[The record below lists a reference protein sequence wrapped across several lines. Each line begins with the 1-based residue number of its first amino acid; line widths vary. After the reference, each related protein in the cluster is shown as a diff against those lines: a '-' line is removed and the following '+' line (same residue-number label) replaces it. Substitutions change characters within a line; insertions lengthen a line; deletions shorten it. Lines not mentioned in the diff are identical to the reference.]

1 MQVPEITNYTM
12 VNRTYRY
19 FEGVPL
25 FPFGYGLYDTLII
38 LNNDIDS
45 YYLNYF
51 CRSYTTFK
59 YSDLKIVPT
68 SIKSGQNVIVSVTVT
83 NTGNRTSDEVY
94 NMLMEYTTNA
104 PIDKL
109 IIQVV
114 QVYISWTNTD
124 TAPIRQLVG
133 AKRIPLISPSKSV
146 DVSIKIST
154 FIACFDCPN
163 MDIMDHI
170 HSGILYNHV

>member
-19 FEGVPL
+19 FKGVPL

-38 LNNDIDS
+38 LNNDINS

-68 SIKSGQNVIVSVTVT
+68 SIKTGQNVTVSVTVT
-83 NTGNRTSDEVY
+83 NTGSRTSDEVCSW
-94 NMLMEYTTNA
+94 NIPQNA

-109 IIQVV
+109 N
-114 QVYISWTNTD
+114 NT
-124 TAPIRQLVG
+124 G
-133 AKRIPLISPSKSV
+133 CSSV
-146 DVSIKIST
+146 H
-154 FIACFDCPN
+154 F
-163 MDIMDHI
+163 MD
-170 HSGILYNHV
+170 